1 MMNNLMCEV
10 QQYIIAVDSRTN
22 GWNSQIE
29 ELKQNQQL
37 LNQRL
42 NKVCHN
48 MNAVIMKQHG
58 IIEDLVN
65 NFATENNMNNQRV
78 TML

>member
-1 MMNNLMCEV
+1 MNNLMCEV

-29 ELKQNQQL
+29 ELKKNQQL

>member
-1 MMNNLMCEV
+1 
-10 QQYIIAVDSRTN
+10 
-22 GWNSQIE
+22 
-29 ELKQNQQL
+29 
-37 LNQRL
+37 
-42 NKVCHN
+42 